1 MNCTPKVRQKTFGV
15 FFMSTKRKN
24 RKHSLSEKLK
34 VVEYYK
40 TGYGCTTISKEMNI
54 SETIV
59 QRWITTYRTL
69 GVSGFKK
76 QRASRLSASIK
87 MEIVRDVLEKSLSFQ
102 VAGLKYNVSETAVYR
117 WVSKV
122 KTGGYSALAQTKQL
136 GRPVKDMGRPKKK
149 QPETEIEKLQEELR
163 YLRAENAYLKK
174 LRALVQER
182 IARES
187 GKQSG
192 SSKH

>member
-1 MNCTPKVRQKTFGV
+1 
-15 FFMSTKRKN
+15 MSTKRKQ
-24 RKHSLSEKLK
+24 RKHSLSEKLE
-34 VVEYYK
+34 VVGLYN
-40 TGYGCTTISKEMNI
+40 TGYGCTTISKELNI

-59 QRWITTYRTL
+59 KRWINIYRTL
-69 GVSGFKK
+69 GLSGFNK
-76 QRASRLSASIK
+76 QRSQHVPVAFKIQV
-87 MEIVRDVLEKSLSFQ
+87 VRDVLEKSLSCE
-102 VAGLKYNVSETAVYR
+102 VAGLKYHVSETAVYT

-122 KTGGYSALAQTKQL
+122 KTGGYSSLAQTKPL

-149 QPETEIEKLQEELR
+149 QPETELEKLQEELR

-182 IARES
+182 ITRES

-192 SSKH
+192 SSKN